1 MNVKLKTLL
10 NKTQPLN
17 GFIYDT
23 VKLETTNRWGMSKMR
38 IFVTIRDHKQRRPIC
53 SQCGQPAP
61 VYDHLPTRAWEHVPL
76 WNIPVQISYA
86 PRRVECPVCGVKVET
101 MPWDEGKRTNTKA
114 MMIFLAQWA
123 RRLSWRETAKAFG
136 VSWDAV
142 YRSVAWIVA
151 WGLARR
157 DLRGISAIGLDEL
170 HVHKGMK
177 ADNFATVIYQI
188 DEHCKRLLWIG
199 KRRSARALR
208 AGLKTLTNAG
218 QTLGIET
225 FAGLRVIVSDMWQP
239 YLQVARKHLSQ
250 AVQILD
256 RFHLT
261 CLLNQAVD
269 QVRRSENYA
278 LPAHGRRRARLK
290 KTRWLLL
297 KSYAKVRG
305 HARRHLERVIHSTLK
320 TARAWAL
327 KDAFAHFWTYNHPSY
342 AKAFLDTWITRA
354 LRSRLPPIRKVANTL
369 RDHEALIL
377 NWFTFKKAFSNAA
390 VEGLNNKVRVIT
402 RRSYGFRSFHVLET
416 VLYHT
421 LGKLPEPEL
430 THKFC

>member
-1 MNVKLKTLL
+1 MNIKLKTLL

-23 VKLETTNRWGMSKMR
+23 VQLETRTYLGIRKMK
-38 IFVTIRDHKQRRPIC
+38 ILVAIRAHKQRQPIC

-61 VYDHLPTRAWEHVPL
+61 GYDHLPPRAWEHVPL
-76 WNIPVQISYA
+76 WNIPVRIVYT
-86 PRRVECPVCGVKVET
+86 PRRVACPSCGVKVER
-101 MPWDEGKRTNTKA
+101 MPWDEGKRTTTKA

-123 RRLSWRETAKAFG
+123 RRLSWRETAKSFG
-136 VSWDAV
+136 VSWDHV
-142 YRSVAWIVA
+142 YRSVSWLVE

-157 DLRGISAIGLDEL
+157 DLSGITALGIDEL
-170 HVHKGMK
+170 HVHKGKK
-177 ADNFATVIYQI
+177 ANNFATVLYQI

-199 KRRSARALR
+199 KRRSARALLG
-208 AGLKTLTNAG
+208 GLKTLG
-218 QTLGIET
+218 MDK
-225 FAGLRVIVSDMWQP
+225 FAGLRVIVSDMWRP
-239 YLQVARKHLSQ
+239 YLKVARKHLSQ
-250 AVQILD
+250 AVHILD

-261 CLLNQAVD
+261 ALLNQAVD
-269 QVRRSENYA
+269 KVRRSENYT
-278 LPAHGRRRARLK
+278 LPARGRRRERLK

-305 HARRHLERVIHSTLK
+305 HARRHLDRVIHSTLK

-327 KDAFAHFWTYNHPSY
+327 KDAFAHFWTYNHPRY
-342 AKAFLDTWITRA
+342 AKVFLDTWITRA

-369 RDHEALIL
+369 RYHEPLIL
-377 NWFTFKKAFSNAA
+377 NWFTFKKAFSSAA

-421 LGKLPEPEL
+421 LGNLPEPEL

>member
-10 NKTQPLN
+10 NETQPLN

-23 VKLETTNRWGMSKMR
+23 MELETTNRWGIRKMR
-38 IFVTIRDHKQRRPIC
+38 ILVTIREHKQRKPIC
-53 SQCGQPAP
+53 SQCSQPAL
-61 VYDHLPTRAWEHVPL
+61 VYDHLPTRTWEHVPL
-76 WNIPVQISYA
+76 WNIPVKMSYA
-86 PRRVECPVCGVKVET
+86 PRRVSCPTCGVKVEA

-123 RRLSWRETAKAFG
+123 RRLSWRETAKSFG

-142 YRSVAWIVA
+142 YRSVSWVVE

-157 DLRGISAIGLDEL
+157 DLSGITAIGIDEL
-170 HVHKGMK
+170 HVHKGKK
-177 ADNFATVIYQI
+177 ADNFATVIYQV

-208 AGLKTLTNAG
+208 SGLKTLVAAG
-218 QTLGIET
+218 QALGIET
-225 FAGLRVIVSDMWQP
+225 FAGLRVIVSDIWRP
-239 YLQVARKHLSQ
+239 YLKVARKQLSQ
-250 AVQILD
+250 AVHILD

-261 CLLNQAVD
+261 SLLNQAVD
-269 QVRRSENYA
+269 KVRRSENYT
-278 LPAHGRRRARLK
+278 LPANGKRKERLK

-305 HARRHLERVIHSTLK
+305 HARRHLDRVIHSTLK

-327 KDAFAHFWTYNHPSY
+327 KDAFVHFWTYNHPSY

-369 RDHEALIL
+369 RDHESLIL
-377 NWFTFKKAFSNAA
+377 NWFTFKKAFSSAA

-421 LGKLPEPEL
+421 LGNLPEPEL

>member
-23 VKLETTNRWGMSKMR
+23 VKLETTNHWGIRKMR
-38 IFVTIRDHKQRRPIC
+38 IVVTIREHKQRKPIC
-53 SQCGQPAP
+53 SQCSQPAP
-61 VYDHLPTRAWEHVPL
+61 VYDHLPTRAWWHVPL
-76 WNIPVQISYA
+76 WNIPVRMSYT
-86 PRRVECPVCGVKVET
+86 PRRVDCPTCGIKVEA
-101 MPWDEGKRTNTKA
+101 MPWDEGKRTNTRA

-123 RRLSWRETAKAFG
+123 RRLSWRETAKSFG
-136 VSWDAV
+136 VSWDTV

-157 DLRGISAIGLDEL
+157 DLSGITAIGIDEL
-170 HVHKGMK
+170 HVHKGKK
-177 ADNFATVIYQI
+177 ADNFATVLYQI

-199 KRRSARALR
+199 KRRSARALLG
-208 AGLKTLTNAG
+208 GLKA
-218 QTLGIET
+218 LGMEK
-225 FAGLRVIVSDMWQP
+225 FAELRVIVSDMWRP
-239 YLQVARKHLSQ
+239 YLKVARKHLSQ
-250 AVQILD
+250 AVHILD

-261 CLLNQAVD
+261 ALLNQAVD
-269 QVRRSENYA
+269 KVRRSENYT
-278 LPAHGRRRARLK
+278 LPAHGRRRERLK
-290 KTRWLLL
+290 NTRWLLL

-305 HARRHLERVIHSTLK
+305 QARQHLDRVIHSTLK

-327 KDAFAHFWTYNHPSY
+327 KDAFAHFWTYNHPRY

-369 RDHEALIL
+369 RVHEPLIL
-377 NWFTFKKAFSNAA
+377 NYFTFKKAFSSAA

-402 RRSYGFRSFHVLET
+402 RRSYGFKSFHVLET

>member
-1 MNVKLKTLL
+1 MNIKLKTLL

-23 VKLETTNRWGMSKMR
+23 VKLETTNRWEIRKLKIS
-38 IFVTIRDHKQRRPIC
+38 VTIREHKQRKPIC

-61 VYDHLPTRAWEHVPL
+61 VYDHLPTRTWEHVPL
-76 WNIPVQISYA
+76 WNIPVRMSYT
-86 PRRVECPVCGVKVET
+86 PRRVDCPTCGVKVEA
-101 MPWDEGKRTNTKA
+101 MPWDEGKRPYTKA

-123 RRLSWRETAKAFG
+123 RRLSWCEVATVFG
-136 VSWDAV
+136 VSWDV
-142 YRSVAWIVA
+142 VHRSVKWIVE

-157 DLRGISAIGLDEL
+157 DLSGITAIGIDEL
-170 HVHKGMK
+170 HVHKGKK
-177 ADNFATVIYQI
+177 ADNFATVVYQV

-199 KRRSARALR
+199 KRRSARALLR
-208 AGLKTLTNAG
+208 GLKTLGMEKLASV
-218 QTLGIET
+218 
-225 FAGLRVIVSDMWQP
+225 RVVVSDMWRP
-239 YLQVARKHLSQ
+239 YLAVARKHLSQ
-250 AVQILD
+250 AVHILD

-261 CLLNQAVD
+261 ALLNQAVD
-269 QVRRSENYA
+269 KVRRSENYA
-278 LPAHGRRRARLK
+278 LTGPRRKERLK
-290 KTRWLLL
+290 NTRWLLL

-305 HARRHLERVIHSTLK
+305 HAREHLNRVIHSTLK

-327 KDAFAHFWTYNHPSY
+327 KDAFAHFWTYNHPRY

-369 RDHEALIL
+369 RDHESLIL
-377 NWFTFKKAFSNAA
+377 NWFTFKKAFSSAA